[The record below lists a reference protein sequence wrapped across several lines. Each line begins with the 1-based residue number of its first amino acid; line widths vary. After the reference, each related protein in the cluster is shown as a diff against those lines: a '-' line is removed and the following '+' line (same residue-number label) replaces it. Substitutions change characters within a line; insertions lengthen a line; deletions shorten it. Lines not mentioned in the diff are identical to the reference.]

1 MKVTSLA
8 LLMLVVSAKVHPAH
22 SGQNIQY
29 IAHKSEDEANEA
41 AAHAKNPNEESEKAK
56 RQFDQDEKER

>member
-8 LLMLVVSAKVHPAH
+8 LLMLVVSAKVHPAKR
-22 SGQNIQY
+22 GQNIQY

-41 AAHAKNPNEESEKAK
+41 AANAKNPNEESEKA
-56 RQFDQDEKER
+56 